1 MRYLVTGGA
10 GFVGSHLVDRL
21 ILDGHSVTVLD
32 DFSTGRRENLLK
44 HANEKLLE
52 LVEGDILDADLVD
65 DLTSKVDRVFHLAAA
80 VGVFNILE
88 HPLKSIRTNIEGSEN
103 VFNACLKYKRPI
115 FITSSSEIYG
125 KNSSDLLKEDS
136 DRIIGAPQKIRWSYS
151 DAKAIDEAIAISM
164 HQQHGLETRI
174 ARLFNTVGPRQ
185 VGRYGMVVPRFISA
199 ALRGEPLRIYGD
211 GTQTRC
217 FGHVSDITDALL
229 RIDQTTKSIAL
240 PINVGQNQEIS
251 ILNLAKKVIEK
262 TNSNSKLVFQSYDE
276 AYLKGY
282 EDMKRRVPD
291 NALLKEITGWKPTKN
306 IDDIIEDIVFFQ
318 DDVEKST
325 S

>member
-1 MRYLVTGGA
+1 VRYLVTGGA

-32 DFSTGRRENLLK
+32 DFSTGRRENLLQ

-52 LVEGDILDADLVD
+52 LVEGDILNADLVD

-164 HQQHGLETRI
+164 HQEYGLETRI

-199 ALRGEPLRIYGD
+199 ALSNSPITVYGN
-211 GTQTRC
+211 GKQTRC
-217 FGHVSDITDALL
+217 FGHVLDIVEALIQL
-229 RIDQTTKSIAL
+229 DTKSEAIAK
-240 PINVGQNQEIS
+240 PINVGVNQEIS
-251 ILNLAKKVIEK
+251 ILDLAKRILEISESDSEVF
-262 TNSNSKLVFQSYDE
+262 FQSYED
-276 AYLKGY
+276 AYLSGY
-282 EDMKRRVPD
+282 EDMQRRVPD
-291 NALLKEITGWKPTKN
+291 NSLLIQMTNWRPTKDVN
-306 IDDIIEDIVFFQ
+306 NIIEDIINSL
-318 DDVEKST
+318 K
-325 S
+325 

>member
-1 MRYLVTGGA
+1 VRYLVTGGA

-32 DFSTGRRENLLK
+32 DFSTGRRENLLQ

-52 LVEGDILDADLVD
+52 LVEGDILNADLVD

-103 VFNACLKYKRPI
+103 VFYACLKYKRPI

-164 HQQHGLETRI
+164 HQEYGLETRI

-199 ALRGEPLRIYGD
+199 ALSNSPITVYGN
-211 GTQTRC
+211 GKQTRC
-217 FGHVSDITDALL
+217 FGHVLDIVEALIQL
-229 RIDQTTKSIAL
+229 DTKSEAIAK
-240 PINVGQNQEIS
+240 PINVGVNQEIS
-251 ILNLAKKVIEK
+251 ILDLAKRILEISESDSEVF
-262 TNSNSKLVFQSYDE
+262 FQSYED
-276 AYLKGY
+276 AYLSGY
-282 EDMKRRVPD
+282 EDMQRRVPD
-291 NALLKEITGWKPTKN
+291 NSLLIQMTNWRPTKDVN
-306 IDDIIEDIVFFQ
+306 NIIEDIINSL
-318 DDVEKST
+318 K
-325 S
+325 